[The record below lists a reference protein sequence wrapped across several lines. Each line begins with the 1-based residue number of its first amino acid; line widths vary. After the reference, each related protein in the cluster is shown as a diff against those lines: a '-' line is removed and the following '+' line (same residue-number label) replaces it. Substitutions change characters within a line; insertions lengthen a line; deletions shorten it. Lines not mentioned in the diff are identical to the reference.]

1 MLGIVSQAKR
11 VRTRMQALARLNL
24 ELAEVEGKQKAT
36 ELGVAAGLAALAAV
50 LVLYAVGFLF
60 ASAAVGLNE
69 ELALWLSLLVVA
81 VAILVLSAVAG
92 LLAVRFARKASR
104 PSEAIAETKRTV
116 ETVRTHA

>member
-1 MLGIVSQAKR
+1 VLGIVSQAKR

-60 ASAAVGLNE
+60 ATAAVGLNE

-81 VAILVLSAVAG
+81 VAILVLAAVAG

>member
-11 VRTRMQALARLNL
+11 VRARMEALARLNL

-60 ASAAVGLNE
+60 ATAAVGLNE

-81 VAILVLSAVAG
+81 VAILVLAAVAG